1 VSGPEVSSDAELIA
15 ALQEANAGLRRV
27 NAQLREVINTQGVHI
42 EALTGQIEALS
53 AQLAAQVARI
63 AELERRLG
71 SDSSNSSKPPSSDP
85 PYRKPERSSSR
96 TSSGRRPGKQPGTS
110 GSTMPLVDDPNETI
124 VHDVDRCGGCGA
136 DLTGAP
142 ISRVERRQVTDITP
156 PPPPYVT
163 EYQILT
169 RTCPCCA
176 ATTCGPAPEGVAARA
191 QYGPRVFATT
201 AELTCAHYLPIGRA
215 TALLATLA
223 GIGVS
228 VGFVASVRGRASR
241 LLEQTFLPRVHELLK
256 SVGVLHADET
266 PARAAKGL
274 EYVHIAATEWLTAM
288 HTGGRSKAD
297 IDNGGILPGFAGTLV
312 RDGYAGYTHLTD
324 ALHAWCGAHILRD
337 LAAFHRAD
345 PDQQMWAKAMAD
357 LLIDAHQHAQN
368 ARAAGADRIDAQTL
382 TDLRRRYLGAYTAG
396 IRDNDNRAGPLA
408 RDAATL
414 ARRFRDHQD
423 MILRFVVDLA
433 VPFTNNQAERDL
445 RPVKIQ
451 QRTSGGTWRT
461 LTGLAD
467 FAVVQSYL
475 STARKWGI
483 DSIDA
488 LTRLFTTGAWL
499 PPAAAPS

>member
-1 VSGPEVSSDAELIA
+1 VSSDAELIA
-15 ALQEANAGLRRV
+15 ALQAANAGLRRV
-27 NAQLREVINTQGVHI
+27 NTQLREVINTQGVHL

-53 AQLAAQVARI
+53 AQLAVQVARI
-63 AELERRLG
+63 AEMERRLG

-85 PYRKPERSSSR
+85 PYRKPQRSSSR
-96 TSSGRRPGKQPGTS
+96 TSSGRSPGKQPGAG

-163 EYQILT
+163 EYRILT
-169 RTCPCCA
+169 RSCPCCVSAQAGA
-176 ATTCGPAPEGVAARA
+176 APPGAPARA
-191 QYGPRVFATT
+191 QYGPAVLA
-201 AELTCAHYLPIGRA
+201 AAAALTCAHYLPVGRA
-215 TALLATLA
+215 AALLATLA

-228 VGFVASVRGRASR
+228 VGFVAGVRGRAAR
-241 LLEQTFLPRVHELLK
+241 LLEAAFLPRVRDLLGR
-256 SVGVLHADET
+256 VGVLHVDET
-266 PARAAKGL
+266 PARADKNLG
-274 EYVHIAATEWLTAM
+274 YVHVAATEWLTAM
-288 HTGGRSKAD
+288 HTGGRSKTD
-297 IDNGGILPGFAGTLV
+297 IDNGAILPGHTGTIV

-324 ALHAWCGAHILRD
+324 ALHAWCGAHLLRD

-357 LLIDAHQHAQN
+357 LLIDAHQHAQA
-368 ARAAGADRIDAQTL
+368 ARATGEQHLDEHVL

-396 IRDNDNRAGPLA
+396 IRDNQNRAGPLA
-408 RDAATL
+408 EDAATL

-433 VPFTNNQAERDL
+433 VPATFNQAERDL

-483 DSIDA
+483 TSIDA
-488 LTRLFTTGAWL
+488 LTSLFTSGAWL
-499 PPAAAPS
+499 PPAAAPC

>member
-1 VSGPEVSSDAELIA
+1 VSGAEPSSLVDAEVIA
-15 ALQEANAGLRRV
+15 RLRKANA
-27 NAQLREVINTQGVHI
+27 ALREVINSQAVQI
-42 EALTGQIEALS
+42 ETLTGQVEALS

-63 AELERRLG
+63 EELERRLD
-71 SDSSNSSKPPSSDP
+71 SDSSTSSKPPSSDP

-96 TSSGRRPGKQPGTS
+96 TASGRRPGKQPGT
-110 GSTMPLVDDPNETI
+110 GGTTMALVDNPDQTLYC
-124 VHDVDRCGGCGA
+124 DVDRCGDCGS
-136 DLTGAP
+136 DLTEAP
-142 ISRVERRQVTDITP
+142 VARVERRQVTDIAP
-156 PPPPYVT
+156 PPPPRVI
-163 EYQILT
+163 EYRILT

-176 ATTCGPAPEGVAARA
+176 GQRSGTAPEGVSARA
-191 QYGPRVFATT
+191 QYGPRALATA
-201 AELTCAHYLPIGRA
+201 AELTCAHYLPVGRA
-215 TALLATLA
+215 AALLATLA
-223 GIGVS
+223 GIQVS
-228 VGFVASVRGRASR
+228 VGFVAGVRGRAAR
-241 LLEQTFLPRVHELLK
+241 LLERAFLPRVRELLRT
-256 SVGVLHADET
+256 VGVLHADET
-266 PARAAKGL
+266 PARAHGGL

-288 HTGGRSKAD
+288 HTGGRSKTD
-297 IDNGGILPGFAGTLV
+297 IDNGAVLPGYPGVIV

-324 ALHAWCGAHILRD
+324 AHHAWCAAHLLRD

-345 PDQQMWAKAMAD
+345 PDKQVWAKAMAD
-357 LLIDAHQHAQN
+357 LLIDAHHHAQ
-368 ARAAGADRIDAQTL
+368 AAHATGAEHLDEHTL

-396 IRDNDNRAGPLA
+396 IRDNHNRAGPLA
-408 RDAATL
+408 KDAAAL

-461 LTGLAD
+461 LAGLAD

-488 LTRLFTTGAWL
+488 LARLFTTGAWL
-499 PPAAAPS
+499 PPAAAPAE